1 MKIHPLGADLFY
13 ADRQTDR
20 HDETNSLRNG
30 LKRKERNNK
39 SKSRT
44 KHRQRE
50 KKQVTKR
57 RILFETGNKIVD
69 ITVIDIFTSLLTNLN
84 G

>member
-20 HDETNSLRNG
+20 HDETNILRNG